1 MRLQLRSLDFYKC
14 FVCLAAGALVFS
26 AACRKTAVNAPDSK
40 PPPTARATPQ
50 VPSDLPPGTVS
61 VQNVQLTSALMNKNI
76 PYRVVLP
83 AGYKAD
89 DAKRFPVV
97 YLLHGLTGHFNDW
110 TDRGAVAQLA
120 EKHDFI
126 FVMPEG
132 EDGWYTDSQL
142 IPNSKFESYIVREL
156 IPEIDRRFR
165 TLSDRNHRV
174 LAGLSMG
181 GYGAIKFGLKFPE
194 MFALV
199 GSFSGALGTAAWTEH
214 SGANQLIGKSIDM
227 VFGPPSSAAKAKG
240 IILDIRKNTGGNS
253 AYGDAIGAHF
263 LKQSLLAYRWRAR
276 QNSSAYRALGA
287 YKNYPQ
293 YSAYALGK
301 AFTPDEDHLV
311 QPAVPFLA
319 APVAVLIGTQTYS
332 AAEDFAQL
340 MSQIPGVDMVGSST
354 AGSTGQPLIFK
365 IGSVAFVGITAKRD
379 LWPNGTDLIGKG
391 VSPTIAV
398 EETLESFHKHRDLV
412 MEKAIELVVRRGKD

>member
-40 PPPTARATPQ
+40 PPPTASATPQ
-50 VPSDLPPGTVS
+50 VPSGLPPGTVS

-227 VFGPPSSAAKAKG
+227 VFGPPSSAARAANDVFKLTRELPPDKQRITPYIYLSCGTEDRIMLPVNTQYDALLSERNLPHEFHTSKG
-240 IILDIRKNTGGNS
+240 GHDWDFWSQQLVLFLD
-253 AYGDAIGAHF
+253 
-263 LKQSLLAYRWRAR
+263 LADQRI
-276 QNSSAYRALGA
+276 N
-287 YKNYPQ
+287 
-293 YSAYALGK
+293 GK
-301 AFTPDEDHLV
+301 
-311 QPAVPFLA
+311 PA
-319 APVAVLIGTQTYS
+319 
-332 AAEDFAQL
+332 
-340 MSQIPGVDMVGSST
+340 
-354 AGSTGQPLIFK
+354 
-365 IGSVAFVGITAKRD
+365 
-379 LWPNGTDLIGKG
+379 N
-391 VSPTIAV
+391 
-398 EETLESFHKHRDLV
+398 
-412 MEKAIELVVRRGKD
+412 